1 MGVGKAPDCE
11 ASVTNP
17 QRTGNASELGC
28 CNVVIQCEHLR
39 KLWRLLPWTGLQNIK
54 MTWSFRIWV
63 CVSRWSKGK
72 QRRSFEKKK
81 KKGANTFYIESVW
94 TAQSGISK
102 SYSLK
107 AEVHSTFQQQVKFSL
122 TNKGSRVTGD
132 TPALSVV
139 KVALISKRE
148 CVPHQCASSLIWLC
162 QLMNHSGVFTFLK
175 YIMFCLRSS

>member
-1 MGVGKAPDCE
+1 MLVGGVKENREE
-11 ASVTNP
+11 A
-17 QRTGNASELGC
+17 L
-28 CNVVIQCEHLR
+28 
-39 KLWRLLPWTGLQNIK
+39 K
-54 MTWSFRIWV
+54 
-63 CVSRWSKGK
+63 
-72 QRRSFEKKK
+72 KKK

-107 AEVHSTFQQQVKFSL
+107 AEVHSLLFQQQVKFSL

-148 CVPHQCASSLIWLC
+148 CVPHQCASSLI
-162 QLMNHSGVFTFLK
+162 
-175 YIMFCLRSS
+175 